1 MDLLEKTKQFF
12 ANDLYAKLSGI
23 EIVDAKEGYALCT
36 MKIREDHQNTSGFVM
51 GGAIYTLA
59 DFAAGVASNCGRP
72 VTVTS
77 SAQINFLR
85 AAKCTEL
92 RAEAY
97 VIREGT
103 RTNYTEVGITDEHG
117 TLIARSSAN
126 GYRP

>member
-12 ANDLYAKLSGI
+12 ANDLFAKSSGI
-23 EIVDAKEGYALCT
+23 TIEDAREGYALCV
-36 MKIREDHQNTSGFVM
+36 MHICDNHQNASGFVM

-85 AAKCTEL
+85 AAKCAEL
-92 RAEAY
+92 RAEAH

-103 RTNYTEVGITDEHG
+103 RTNYTEVGITDENG
-117 TLIARSSAN
+117 TLIARASAN